1 MDTPILTLEEAA
13 SLLRVT
19 PDWLQRSTCPR
30 AKIGGKVLYLRQACL
45 DWVAAH
51 VRGYEAAA

>member
-19 PDWLQRSTCPR
+19 PRWLRRSLCPR
-30 AKIGGKVLYLRQACL
+30 IRQGRVARYDREEVLAWFRSFSDTAQA
-45 DWVAAH
+45 A
-51 VRGYEAAA
+51 